1 MSTERR
7 VVVTGMGVITSN
19 AMNREEF
26 FRNSVDGVTGI
37 KECDIFDVSKLK
49 TTYVGQITKEMP
61 VLQEKPNDPT
71 RFEAIAKIALDEMF
85 EDSGM
90 DRDTIRQYGRRAALS
105 LATSLASN
113 DKVDGFVR
121 ERMEG
126 NFNPEWIPQTPNYIP
141 WMKKECGVRG
151 ETFVTSPACASG
163 TVAAGIGF
171 DLIKQGKADI
181 VIVGGVD
188 HLCELSCVGFNAIGA
203 LSNSIC
209 KPFDTE
215 RDGINIGEGGAFLLF
230 ETEESAKKRNAKIY
244 GEILGYGI
252 GNEAYHITSPE
263 PEGNGACFSM
273 EMALSHTD
281 IKKNQIDLLN
291 AHGTGTKLNDSME
304 TNAVEKFFGDNEN
317 ELTIT
322 SNKSMI
328 GHCLAATGTI
338 ELAATLLCM
347 DREEYM
353 PNISITNKMELS
365 PNKDILTE
373 PKKGRINYAL
383 SNSFA
388 FAGNTASILVGRF
401 QE

>member
-1 MSTERR
+1 MSVERR
-7 VVVTGMGVITSN
+7 VVVTGMGIITAN

-37 KECDIFDVSKLK
+37 QECNIFDVSKLK
-49 TTYVGQITKEMP
+49 TTYVGQIKKEMP
-61 VLQEKPNDPT
+61 VLQEKPDDPT
-71 RFEAIAKIALDEMF
+71 RFETIAKIALDEMF
-85 EDSGM
+85 EDSGI
-90 DRDTIRQYGRRAALS
+90 DRDTIRQYGRRAAVS

-113 DKVDGFVR
+113 DKVDGFIR
-121 ERMEG
+121 EKMEG
-126 NFNPEWIPQTPNYIP
+126 KFYPEWLPQTPNYIP
-141 WMKKECGVRG
+141 WLKKECGVRG
-151 ETFVTSPACASG
+151 EAFVTSPACASG

-188 HLCELSCVGFNAIGA
+188 HLCELSCVGFNSIGA

-244 GEILGYGI
+244 GEILGYGT

-263 PEGNGACFSM
+263 PEGNGACAAM

-291 AHGTGTKLNDSME
+291 AHGTGTKLNDAME
-304 TNAVEKFFGDNEN
+304 TTAVEKFFGDTEN

-338 ELAATLLCM
+338 ELAATLLCI

-353 PNISITNKMELS
+353 PNISITNKMELTK
-365 PNKDILTE
+365 NKNILTE

-401 QE
+401 